1 MASAN
6 KLLHIYYASITTYL
20 NLKTQAGTWSHTNH
34 FFGRLPFQ
42 IWIAQQSGF
51 MWPFSLIRNLEIST
65 WLLLAGL
72 FVAKLVSVVGSEM
85 ALKSRNIN
93 HLKHQI
99 HWGTRWMS
107 PAFRTVLSKSGARR
121 IWKALWQ
128 GAFHFLLLRICF
140 SKFLKRKNNIFISGR
155 DLDSAFR

>member
-99 HWGTRWMS
+99 HWGTRLWGVYL
-107 PAFRTVLSKSGARR
+107 FRQRKTYHEDPNYIIQMDSVIR
-121 IWKALWQ
+121 I
-128 GAFHFLLLRICF
+128 FHFYWECDLTD
-140 SKFLKRKNNIFISGR
+140 KGR
-155 DLDSAFR
+155 GI

>member
-99 HWGTRWMS
+99 HWGTRLWGVYL
-107 PAFRTVLSKSGARR
+107 FRQRKTCGVLLKDLKGS
-121 IWKALWQ
+121 
-128 GAFHFLLLRICF
+128 FDDTPHFVFPNLYGNLC
-140 SKFLKRKNNIFISGR
+140 R
-155 DLDSAFR
+155 DVT